1 MFHYKAEQLNKKQ
14 QYKFISGSVIP
25 RPIAW
30 VTSLSKDGS
39 VVNAAPFSFFSA
51 ASNELPLLT
60 VAILRND
67 GMIKDTARNILDQKE
82 AVIHIVD
89 QAVVEE
95 MNQTSAPLPPDQSEL
110 DQTQLTLV
118 DSLSVK
124 VPSIAEAKIRFE
136 GVLHQ
141 YVPIK
146 DENDK
151 IITDFF
157 FIRVTDFFFD
167 ETIFDQEKEYIL
179 TDKLNPVARLAGNQY
194 ATLDEEFM
202 IVRPDRKSVV

>member
-1 MFHYKAEQLNKKQ
+1 MFHYTAEQLDKKQ
-14 QYKFISGSVIP
+14 QYKFVSGSVIP

-60 VAILRND
+60 VAILRKD
-67 GMIKDTARNILDQKE
+67 GVIKDTARNILDQKE
-82 AVIHIVD
+82 AVVHIVD
-89 QAVVEE
+89 QSVVEE
-95 MNQTSAPLPPDQSEL
+95 MNRTSAPLPPDQSEI
-110 DQTQLTLV
+110 DRTQLTLI
-118 DSLSVK
+118 DSHSVT

-141 YVPIK
+141 YVPVKNEK
-146 DENDK
+146 DEVV
-151 IITDFF
+151 TDFF

-167 ETIFDQEKEYIL
+167 ETVFDQEKEYIL

-194 ATLDEEFM
+194 ATLDEEFT
-202 IVRPDRKSVV
+202 IVRPN

>member
-1 MFHYKAEQLNKKQ
+1 MIHYKAEQLSKKQ
-14 QYKFISGSVIP
+14 QYKFVSGSVIP

-60 VAILRND
+60 VAILRKD
-67 GMIKDTARNILDQKE
+67 GAIKDTARNIIDQKE

-89 QAVVEE
+89 QSVVEE
-95 MNQTSAPLPPDQSEL
+95 MNQTSAPLSPDESEI
-110 DQTQLTLV
+110 DQTGLTLV
-118 DSLSVK
+118 DSVTVK
-124 VPSIAEAKIRFE
+124 VPSIVEAKIRFE

-146 DENDK
+146 NENEE
-151 IITDFF
+151 IVTDFF

-167 ETIFDQEKEYIL
+167 EKVFDQEKEYIL
-179 TDKLNPVARLAGNQY
+179 NDQLNPVARLAGNQY
-194 ATLDEEFM
+194 ATLNEEFT
-202 IVRPDRKSVV
+202 IV

>member
-1 MFHYKAEQLNKKQ
+1 MFHYTAEQLNKKQ
-14 QYKFISGSVIP
+14 QYKFVSGSVIP

-30 VTSLSKDGS
+30 VTTLSKDGS

-60 VAILRND
+60 VAILRKD
-67 GMIKDTARNILDQKE
+67 GVIKDTARNILDRKE
-82 AVIHIVD
+82 AVVHIVD
-89 QAVVEE
+89 QSVVED
-95 MNQTSAPLPPDQSEL
+95 MNQTSAPLSPDESEL
-110 DQTQLTLV
+110 DQTNLTLI
-118 DSLSVK
+118 DSLSVQ
-124 VPSIAEAKIRFE
+124 VPSIVEAKIRFE

-146 DENDK
+146 DEHNN
-151 IITDFF
+151 IVTDFF

-167 ETIFDQEKEYIL
+167 ETVFDQEKEYIL

-194 ATLDEEFM
+194 ATLDEEFT
-202 IVRPDRKSVV
+202 IVRPT

>member
-1 MFHYKAEQLNKKQ
+1 MIHYKAEQLSKKQ
-14 QYKFISGSVIP
+14 QYKFVSGSVIP

-60 VAILRND
+60 VAILRKD
-67 GMIKDTARNILDQKE
+67 GAIKDTARNIIDQKE

-89 QAVVEE
+89 QSIVEE
-95 MNQTSAPLPPDQSEL
+95 MNQTSAPLSPDESEI
-110 DQTQLTLV
+110 DQTGLTLV
-118 DSLSVK
+118 DSVTVK
-124 VPSIAEAKIRFE
+124 VPSIVEAKIRFE

-146 DENDK
+146 NEK
-151 IITDFF
+151 EIVTDFF

-167 ETIFDQEKEYIL
+167 EKVFDQEKEYIL
-179 TDKLNPVARLAGNQY
+179 NDQLNPVARLAGNQY
-194 ATLDEEFM
+194 ATLNEEFT
-202 IVRPDRKSVV
+202 IVRPK

>member
-1 MFHYKAEQLNKKQ
+1 MFHYTAERLNKKQ
-14 QYKFISGSVIP
+14 QYKFVSGSVIP

-30 VTSLSKDGS
+30 VTTLSKDGS

-60 VAILRND
+60 VAILRKD
-67 GMIKDTARNILDQKE
+67 GVIKDTARNILDRKE
-82 AVIHIVD
+82 AVVHIVD
-89 QAVVEE
+89 QTVVED
-95 MNQTSAPLPPDQSEL
+95 MNQTSAPLSPDESEL
-110 DQTQLTLV
+110 DQTNLTLI
-118 DSLSVK
+118 DSLSVQ
-124 VPSIAEAKIRFE
+124 VPSIVEAKIRFE

-146 DENDK
+146 DEHDN
-151 IITDFF
+151 IVTDFF

-167 ETIFDQEKEYIL
+167 ETVFDQEKEYIL

-194 ATLDEEFM
+194 ATLNEEFT
-202 IVRPDRKSVV
+202 IVRPT

>member
-1 MFHYKAEQLNKKQ
+1 MFHYKAEQLDKKQ
-14 QYKFISGSVIP
+14 QYKLVSGSVIP

-60 VAILRND
+60 VAILRKD
-67 GMIKDTARNILDQKE
+67 GVIKDTARNILDRKE
-82 AVIHIVD
+82 AVVHIVD
-89 QAVVEE
+89 QSVVEE
-95 MNQTSAPLPPDQSEL
+95 MNRTSAPLPPDQSEI
-110 DQTQLTLV
+110 DQTQLTLI

-136 GVLHQ
+136 GILHQ
-141 YVPIK
+141 YIPVKNEK
-146 DENDK
+146 DEVV
-151 IITDFF
+151 TDFF

-167 ETIFDQEKEYIL
+167 EAVFDQEKEYIL

-194 ATLDEEFM
+194 ATLDEEFT
-202 IVRPDRKSVV
+202 IVRPN

>member
-1 MFHYKAEQLNKKQ
+1 MFHYKAEQLDKKQ
-14 QYKFISGSVIP
+14 QYKLVSGSVIP

-30 VTSLSKDGS
+30 ITSLSKDGS

-60 VAILRND
+60 VAILRKD
-67 GMIKDTARNILDQKE
+67 GVIKDTARNILDQKE
-82 AVIHIVD
+82 AVVHIVD
-89 QAVVEE
+89 QSVVEE
-95 MNQTSAPLPPDQSEL
+95 MNRTSAPLPPDQSEI
-110 DQTQLTLV
+110 DQTQLTLI

-141 YVPIK
+141 YIPVK
-146 DENDK
+146 NDK
-151 IITDFF
+151 NEVVTDFF

-167 ETIFDQEKEYIL
+167 EAVFDQEKEYIL

-194 ATLDEEFM
+194 ATLDEEFT
-202 IVRPDRKSVV
+202 IVRPN

>member
-1 MFHYKAEQLNKKQ
+1 MFHYKAEQLDKKQ
-14 QYKFISGSVIP
+14 QYKLVSGSVIP

-60 VAILRND
+60 VAILRKD
-67 GMIKDTARNILDQKE
+67 GVIKDTARNILDQKE

-89 QAVVEE
+89 QSVVEE
-95 MNQTSAPLPPDQSEL
+95 MNRTSAPLPPDQSEI
-110 DQTQLTLV
+110 DQTQLTLI

-141 YVPIK
+141 YIPVKNEK
-146 DENDK
+146 DEVV
-151 IITDFF
+151 TDFF

-167 ETIFDQEKEYIL
+167 ETVFDQEKEYIL

-194 ATLDEEFM
+194 ATLDEEFT
-202 IVRPDRKSVV
+202 IVRPN

>member
-1 MFHYKAEQLNKKQ
+1 MFHYTAEQLNKKQ
-14 QYKFISGSVIP
+14 QYKFVSGSVIP

-30 VTSLSKDGS
+30 VTTLSKDGS

-60 VAILRND
+60 VAILRKD
-67 GMIKDTARNILDQKE
+67 GVSKDTARNILDRKE
-82 AVIHIVD
+82 AVVHIVD
-89 QAVVEE
+89 QTVVED
-95 MNQTSAPLPPDQSEL
+95 MNQTSAPLSPDESEL
-110 DQTQLTLV
+110 DQTNLTLI
-118 DSLSVK
+118 DSLSVQ
-124 VPSIAEAKIRFE
+124 VPSIVEAKIRFE

-146 DENDK
+146 DEHDN
-151 IITDFF
+151 IVTDFF

-167 ETIFDQEKEYIL
+167 ETVFDQEKEYIL

-194 ATLDEEFM
+194 ATLNEEFT
-202 IVRPDRKSVV
+202 IVRPT

>member
-1 MFHYKAEQLNKKQ
+1 MFHYTAEQLNKKQ
-14 QYKFISGSVIP
+14 QYKFVSGSVIP

-30 VTSLSKDGS
+30 VTTLSKDGS

-60 VAILRND
+60 VAILRKD
-67 GMIKDTARNILDQKE
+67 GISKDTARNILDRKE
-82 AVIHIVD
+82 AVVHIVD
-89 QAVVEE
+89 QSVVED
-95 MNQTSAPLPPDQSEL
+95 MNQTSASLSPDESEL
-110 DQTQLTLV
+110 DHTSLTLI
-118 DSLSVK
+118 DSLSVQ
-124 VPSIAEAKIRFE
+124 VPSIVEAKIRFE

-146 DENDK
+146 DEHDN
-151 IITDFF
+151 IVTDFF

-167 ETIFDQEKEYIL
+167 ETVFDQEKEYIL

-194 ATLDEEFM
+194 ATLDKEFT
-202 IVRPDRKSVV
+202 IVRPT

>member
-14 QYKFISGSVIP
+14 QYKFVSGSVIP

-60 VAILRND
+60 VAILRKD

-151 IITDFF
+151 IVTDFF

-202 IVRPDRKSVV
+202 IVRPS

>member
-1 MFHYKAEQLNKKQ
+1 MFHYTAEQLNKKQ
-14 QYKFISGSVIP
+14 QYKFVSGSVIP

-30 VTSLSKDGS
+30 VTTLSKDGS

-60 VAILRND
+60 VAILRKD
-67 GMIKDTARNILDQKE
+67 GVSKDTARNILDRKE
-82 AVIHIVD
+82 AVVHIVD
-89 QAVVEE
+89 QTVVEE
-95 MNQTSAPLPPDQSEL
+95 MNRTSAPLPPDQSEI
-110 DQTQLTLV
+110 DQTQLTLI
-118 DSLSVK
+118 DSLSVQ
-124 VPSIAEAKIRFE
+124 VPSIVEAKIRFE

-146 DENDK
+146 DEHDN
-151 IITDFF
+151 IVTDFF

-167 ETIFDQEKEYIL
+167 ETVFDQEKEYIL

-194 ATLDEEFM
+194 ATLDEEFT
-202 IVRPDRKSVV
+202 IVRPN

>member
-1 MFHYKAEQLNKKQ
+1 MFHYKAEQLDKKQ
-14 QYKFISGSVIP
+14 QYKLVSGSVIP

-60 VAILRND
+60 VAILRKD
-67 GMIKDTARNILDQKE
+67 GVIKDTARNILDQKE

-89 QAVVEE
+89 QSVVEE
-95 MNQTSAPLPPDQSEL
+95 MNRTSAPLPPDQSEI
-110 DQTQLTLV
+110 DQTQLTLI

-141 YVPIK
+141 YIPVK
-146 DENDK
+146 NDK
-151 IITDFF
+151 NEVVTDFF

-167 ETIFDQEKEYIL
+167 EAVFDQEKEYIL

-194 ATLDEEFM
+194 ATLDEEFT
-202 IVRPDRKSVV
+202 IVRPN

>member
-1 MFHYKAEQLNKKQ
+1 MFHYKAEQLDKKQ
-14 QYKFISGSVIP
+14 QYKLVSGSVIP

-60 VAILRND
+60 VAILRKD
-67 GMIKDTARNILDQKE
+67 GVIKDTARNILDRKE
-82 AVIHIVD
+82 AVVHIVD
-89 QAVVEE
+89 QSVVEE
-95 MNQTSAPLPPDQSEL
+95 MNRTSAPLPPDQSEI

-141 YVPIK
+141 YIPVKNEK
-146 DENDK
+146 DEVV
-151 IITDFF
+151 TDFF

-167 ETIFDQEKEYIL
+167 EAVFDQEKEYIL

-194 ATLDEEFM
+194 AKLDEEFT
-202 IVRPDRKSVV
+202 IVRPN

>member
-1 MFHYKAEQLNKKQ
+1 MIHYKAEQLSKKQ
-14 QYKFISGSVIP
+14 QYKFVSGSVIP

-60 VAILRND
+60 VAILRKD
-67 GMIKDTARNILDQKE
+67 GAIKDTARNIIDQKE

-89 QAVVEE
+89 QSVVEE
-95 MNQTSAPLPPDQSEL
+95 MNQTSAPLSPDESEI
-110 DQTQLTLV
+110 DQTGLTLV
-118 DSLSVK
+118 DSVTVK
-124 VPSIAEAKIRFE
+124 VPSIVEAKIRFE
-136 GVLHQ
+136 GVLHH

-146 DENDK
+146 NENEE
-151 IITDFF
+151 IVTDFF

-167 ETIFDQEKEYIL
+167 EKVFDQEKEYIL
-179 TDKLNPVARLAGNQY
+179 NDQLNPVARLAGNQY
-194 ATLDEEFM
+194 ATLNEEFT
-202 IVRPDRKSVV
+202 IVRPK

>member
-1 MFHYKAEQLNKKQ
+1 MFHYTAEQLNKKQ
-14 QYKFISGSVIP
+14 QYKFVSGSVIP

-30 VTSLSKDGS
+30 VTTLSKDGS

-60 VAILRND
+60 VAILRKD
-67 GMIKDTARNILDQKE
+67 GVIKDTARNILDRKE
-82 AVIHIVD
+82 AVVHIVD
-89 QAVVEE
+89 QSVVED
-95 MNQTSAPLPPDQSEL
+95 MNQTSAPLSPDESEL
-110 DQTQLTLV
+110 DYTSLTLI
-118 DSLSVK
+118 DSLSVQ
-124 VPSIAEAKIRFE
+124 VPSIVEAKIRFE

-146 DENDK
+146 DEHDN
-151 IITDFF
+151 IVTDFF

-167 ETIFDQEKEYIL
+167 EMVFDQEKEYIL

-194 ATLDEEFM
+194 ATLDEEFT
-202 IVRPDRKSVV
+202 IVRPT

>member
-1 MFHYKAEQLNKKQ
+1 MFHYTAEQLNKKQ
-14 QYKFISGSVIP
+14 QYKFVSGSVIP

-30 VTSLSKDGS
+30 VTTLSKDGS

-60 VAILRND
+60 VAILRKD
-67 GMIKDTARNILDQKE
+67 GVIKDTARNILDRKE
-82 AVIHIVD
+82 AVVHIVD
-89 QAVVEE
+89 QSVVED
-95 MNQTSAPLPPDQSEL
+95 MNQTSAPLSPDESEL
-110 DQTQLTLV
+110 DHTSLTLI
-118 DSLSVK
+118 DSLSVQ
-124 VPSIAEAKIRFE
+124 VPSIVEAKIRFE

-146 DENDK
+146 DEHDN
-151 IITDFF
+151 IVTDFF

-167 ETIFDQEKEYIL
+167 ETVFDQEKEYIL

-194 ATLDEEFM
+194 ATLDKEFT
-202 IVRPDRKSVV
+202 IVRPT

>member
-14 QYKFISGSVIP
+14 QYKFVSGSVIP

-60 VAILRND
+60 VAILRKD

-95 MNQTSAPLPPDQSEL
+95 MNQTSAPLPPDQSEIA
-110 DQTQLTLV
+110 QTQLRLV

-151 IITDFF
+151 IVTDFF

-202 IVRPDRKSVV
+202 IVRPS

>member
-14 QYKFISGSVIP
+14 QYKFVSGSVIP

-30 VTSLSKDGS
+30 ITSLSKDGS

-60 VAILRND
+60 VAILRKD

-118 DSLSVK
+118 DSFSVA

-146 DENDK
+146 DEYDK

-194 ATLDEEFM
+194 ATLDEEFT
-202 IVRPDRKSVV
+202 IVRPT

>member
-14 QYKFISGSVIP
+14 QYKFVSGSVIP

-60 VAILRND
+60 VAILRKD
-67 GMIKDTARNILDQKE
+67 GVIKDTARNILDRKE

-89 QAVVEE
+89 QTVVEE
-95 MNQTSAPLPPDQSEL
+95 MNETSAPLPSDQSEL
-110 DQTQLTLV
+110 EQTQLTLI
-118 DSLSVK
+118 DSSSVK

-146 DENDK
+146 DEHDA
-151 IITDFF
+151 IVTDFF

-167 ETIFDQEKEYIL
+167 EAVFDQEKEYIL
-179 TDKLNPVARLAGNQY
+179 TDKLNPVARLAGNRY
-194 ATLDEEFM
+194 ATLAEEFT
-202 IVRPDRKSVV
+202 IVRPT

>member
-1 MFHYKAEQLNKKQ
+1 MIHYKAEQLSKKQ
-14 QYKFISGSVIP
+14 QYKFVSGSVIP

-60 VAILRND
+60 VAILRKD
-67 GMIKDTARNILDQKE
+67 GAIKDTARNIIDQKE

-89 QAVVEE
+89 QSVVEE
-95 MNQTSAPLPPDQSEL
+95 MNQTSAPLSPDESEI
-110 DQTQLTLV
+110 DQTGLTIV
-118 DSLSVK
+118 DSVTVK
-124 VPSIAEAKIRFE
+124 VPSIVEAKIRFE

-146 DENDK
+146 NEHEE
-151 IITDFF
+151 IVTDFF

-167 ETIFDQEKEYIL
+167 EKVFDQEKEYIL
-179 TDKLNPVARLAGNQY
+179 NDQLNPVARLAGNQY
-194 ATLDEEFM
+194 ATLNEEFT
-202 IVRPDRKSVV
+202 IVRPT

>member
-1 MFHYKAEQLNKKQ
+1 MMFHYQAEQLDKKQ
-14 QYKFISGSVIP
+14 QYKFVSGSVIP

-60 VAILRND
+60 VAILRKD
-67 GMIKDTARNILDQKE
+67 GVIKDTARNILDQKE

-89 QAVVEE
+89 QALVEE

-118 DSLSVK
+118 DSFSVK

-146 DENDK
+146 DEHDT
-151 IITDFF
+151 IVTDFF

-167 ETIFDQEKEYIL
+167 ETVFDQEKEYIL
-179 TDKLNPVARLAGNQY
+179 TEKLNPVARLAGNRY
-194 ATLDEEFM
+194 ATLDEEFT
-202 IVRPDRKSVV
+202 IVRPI

>member
-1 MFHYKAEQLNKKQ
+1 MFHYKAEQLDKKQ
-14 QYKFISGSVIP
+14 QYKLVSGSVIP

-60 VAILRND
+60 VAILRKD
-67 GMIKDTARNILDQKE
+67 GVIKDTARNILDQKE
-82 AVIHIVD
+82 AVVHIVD
-89 QAVVEE
+89 QSVVEE
-95 MNQTSAPLPPDQSEL
+95 MNRTSAPLPPDQSEI
-110 DQTQLTLV
+110 DQTQLTLI

-141 YVPIK
+141 YIPVK
-146 DENDK
+146 NDK
-151 IITDFF
+151 NEVVTDFF

-167 ETIFDQEKEYIL
+167 EAVFVQEKEYIL

-194 ATLDEEFM
+194 ATLDEEFT
-202 IVRPDRKSVV
+202 IVRPN